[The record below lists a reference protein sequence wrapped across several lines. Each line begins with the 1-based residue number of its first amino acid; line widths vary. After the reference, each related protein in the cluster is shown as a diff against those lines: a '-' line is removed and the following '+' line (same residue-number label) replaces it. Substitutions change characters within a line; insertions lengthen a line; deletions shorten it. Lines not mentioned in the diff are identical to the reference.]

1 MTKTLLET
9 APDGSVTIPKELLG
23 DVEPG
28 TDFRLEHEGKV
39 LRLEP
44 APRKLHEI
52 EDPEERAR
60 AIDDFMNRIAHKTGV
75 TLPEGYTVRDDICD

>member
-1 MTKTLLET
+1 MTKTLLKT

-23 DVEPG
+23 DAPPG
-28 TDFRLEHEGKV
+28 TAFRLEREGKV

-52 EDPEERAR
+52 KDPEERAR
-60 AIDDFMNRIAHKTGV
+60 AVDDFMNRIAHKTGV
-75 TLPEGYTVRDDICD
+75 DWPENYNFRDDIYD

>member
-1 MTKTLLET
+1 MTKTLLKT

-23 DVEPG
+23 DAPPG
-28 TDFRLEHEGKV
+28 TDFRVEREGKV

-52 EDPEERAR
+52 SDPEERAR
-60 AIDDFMNRIAHKTGV
+60 AFDEFMKGFTQKTEANW
-75 TLPEGYTVRDDICD
+75 PENYNARDDVYD

>member
-1 MTKTLLET
+1 MTRTLLKT

-23 DVEPG
+23 EVEPG
-28 TDFRLEHEGKV
+28 TDFRVEREGRV

-52 EDPEERAR
+52 EDPEAR
-60 AIDDFMNRIAHKTGV
+60 AKAFDEFMDGFAQKTGV
-75 TLPEGYTVRDDICD
+75 NWPENYNFRDDIYD

>member
-1 MTKTLLET
+1 MTTTLKPN
-9 APDGSVTIPKELLG
+9 PDGGVTIPKELLG

-28 TDFRLEHEGKV
+28 TTFHVAREGKV

-52 EDPEERAR
+52 EDPEERVQAVET
-60 AIDDFMNRIAHKTGV
+60 FMERIAHKSGV
-75 TLPEGYTVRDDICD
+75 RWPENYNVREDIYD